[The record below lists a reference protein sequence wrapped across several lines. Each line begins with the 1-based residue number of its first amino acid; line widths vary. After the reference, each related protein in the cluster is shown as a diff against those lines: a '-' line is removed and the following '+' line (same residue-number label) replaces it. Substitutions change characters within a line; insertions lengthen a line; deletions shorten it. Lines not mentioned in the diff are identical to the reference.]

1 MAELVEIDSARE
13 NRLVGLLLRTSAANQ
28 QMRPDNAT
36 AASETAFWTGG
47 IVREAAQ
54 ILVCIGHLVLQY
66 KRIVPT
72 DF

>member
-47 IVREAAQ
+47 IVREPAQ
-54 ILVCIGHLVLQY
+54 ILV
-66 KRIVPT
+66 
-72 DF
+72 

>member
-1 MAELVEIDSARE
+1 MAITVSTVTTLFLQAKMAELVEIDSARE

-54 ILVCIGHLVLQY
+54 ILV
-66 KRIVPT
+66 
-72 DF
+72 